1 MSMVEKGLLHSEKL
15 YQYVLETSVY
25 PREPEPLKELRTMNA
40 DHPSGLMATAPDA
53 AQLISMLLNLLN
65 AKRTIEIGVLTGYS
79 LLLTALNIPD
89 DGKIIAIDRDR
100 EAYEYGLPVIK
111 RAGVDHKITFVES
124 DALTA
129 LDHLLEDSSNM
140 ESVDYAF
147 VDADKV
153 SYKGYHEKL
162 LQLIKVGG
170 IIVYDNTLW
179 GGSVVMPEDSV
190 IDWMKPGRQCTIEFN
205 AFLAS
210 DDRVHISHVPVGDGI
225 TICKRLK

>member
-89 DGKIIAIDRDR
+89 DGKAS
-100 EAYEYGLPVIK
+100 ASAPL
-111 RAGVDHKITFVES
+111 F
-124 DALTA
+124 
-129 LDHLLEDSSNM
+129 HL
-140 ESVDYAF
+140 
-147 VDADKV
+147 
-153 SYKGYHEKL
+153 
-162 LQLIKVGG
+162 I
-170 IIVYDNTLW
+170 
-179 GGSVVMPEDSV
+179 
-190 IDWMKPGRQCTIEFN
+190 
-205 AFLAS
+205 
-210 DDRVHISHVPVGDGI
+210 
-225 TICKRLK
+225 